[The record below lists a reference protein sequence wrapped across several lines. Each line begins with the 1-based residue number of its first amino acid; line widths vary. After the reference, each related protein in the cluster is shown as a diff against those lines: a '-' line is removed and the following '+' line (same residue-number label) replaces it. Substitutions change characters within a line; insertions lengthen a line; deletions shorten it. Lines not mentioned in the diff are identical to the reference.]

1 MSEIRRVVTG
11 LDAGDKAV
19 AVLDSTLPLNPG
31 RSANPAA
38 VLWIT
43 DTNPAGYSSA
53 DTAKPIGIPPPD
65 NGSIF
70 RVVEF
75 LPTTD
80 AEIAKIDHTHMTSVI
95 GDKTPGADYRRNIRS
110 CTVPAASTT
119 PSSFPVKSTCCS
131 MMTPST

>member
-1 MSEIRRVVTG
+1 MSEIRRVVTA

-19 AVLDSTLPLNPG
+19 AVLDSALPLKPG

-43 DTNPAGYSSA
+43 DSNPAGYSSQ

-75 LPTTD
+75 LPTTN

-95 GDKTPGADYRRNIRS
+95 GDKTPDSGAAAETSARAPHAQRGLRHHYFRRNRH
-110 CTVPAASTT
+110 VAR
-119 PSSFPVKSTCCS
+119 
-131 MMTPST
+131 

>member
-1 MSEIRRVVTG
+1 MPNEEMPMSEIRRVVTG

-19 AVLDSTLPLNPG
+19 AVLDGALPLKPG
-31 RSANPAA
+31 SSANPAG
-38 VLWIT
+38 VLGIT
-43 DTNPAGYSSA
+43 DSNPAPYFSK

-80 AEIAKIDHTHMTSVI
+80 AEIAKIDTTKMTRWI
-95 GDKTPGADYRRNIRS
+95 GAKTP
-110 CTVPAASTT
+110 
-119 PSSFPVKSTCCS
+119 
-131 MMTPST
+131 